1 MTVDE
6 REPEGFRV
14 CFVCTG
20 NICRSP
26 MAEAVFRARA
36 AAEGLTVTV
45 SSAGTDG
52 WHEGDDAD
60 PRTLAVLGESGYRLD
75 HAARRFTADWFD
87 RVDLVLALDRGHL
100 RALRRMAPDER
111 AAAKVRLLREFDPAA
126 APGDR
131 DVPDPYYGGPEGF
144 TECLALVE
152 AAMPG
157 LLEQV
162 RRLAVTRA

>member
-1 MTVDE
+1 MTVRGPD
-6 REPEGFRV
+6 GFRV

-36 AAEGLTVTV
+36 AAEGLAVTV

-60 PRTLAVLGESGYRLD
+60 PRTLAVLAGAGYRLE
-75 HAARRFTADWFD
+75 HVARRFTADWFA

-100 RALRRMAPDER
+100 RALRRLAPGPGE
-111 AAAKVRLLREFDPAA
+111 AAKVRLLREFDPAA
-126 APGDR
+126 APGDQ
-131 DVPDPYYGGPEGF
+131 DVADPYYGGPEGF
-144 TECLALVE
+144 TACLATVE

-157 LLEQV
+157 LLEHV
-162 RRLAVTRA
+162 RAEAVARA